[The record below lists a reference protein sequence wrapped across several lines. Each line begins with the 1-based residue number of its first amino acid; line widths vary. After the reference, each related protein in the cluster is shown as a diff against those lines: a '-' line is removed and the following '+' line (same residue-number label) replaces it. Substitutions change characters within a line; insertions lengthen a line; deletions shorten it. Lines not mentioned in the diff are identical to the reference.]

1 MQDHTCTYCYL
12 FCHPNW
18 QKRGN
23 FLQFYVLKTKE
34 PNLHTFM
41 QLSDTVLVFDSVE
54 YVGNGKGGKDM
65 FKHLLLIG

>member
-1 MQDHTCTYCYL
+1 MKYL
-12 FCHPNW
+12 
-18 QKRGN
+18 Q
-23 FLQFYVLKTKE
+23 VLLFILSSKLAKKGQLLAILCTKE